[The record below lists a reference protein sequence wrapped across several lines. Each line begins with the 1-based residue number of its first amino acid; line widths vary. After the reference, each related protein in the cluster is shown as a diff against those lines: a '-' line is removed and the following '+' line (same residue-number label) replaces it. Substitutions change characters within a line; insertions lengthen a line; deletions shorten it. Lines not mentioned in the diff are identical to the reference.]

1 MTAPLRAAALLSLA
15 LALAG
20 CDRLVGNDGPVRNVA
35 GLVHPLEF
43 AMTDDTG
50 RAVRAS
56 DFRGEPVLVYFGFT
70 HCPDVCPTTLARLS
84 QAARVAGPRKLRILF
99 VTVDPA
105 RDTPEQL
112 AAYARA
118 FGPRVTGLRPS
129 EDELEDLARRYRVS
143 YSRGKPDANGEYEVM
158 HSSGVFAFDAEGH
171 ARLLLLPGAS
181 EADIE
186 AALGRLGPDSRGA
199 A

>member
-20 CDRLVGNDGPVRNVA
+20 CDRLIGNDGPVRNVA

-84 QAARVAGPRKLRILF
+84 QAARVAGPRSLRILF

-171 ARLLLLPGAS
+171 ARLLILPGAS

>member
-1 MTAPLRAAALLSLA
+1 
-15 LALAG
+15 
-20 CDRLVGNDGPVRNVA
+20 DGPVRNVA

-43 AMTDDTG
+43 AMTDETG

-84 QAARVAGPRKLRILF
+84 QAARVAGPRNLRILF

-171 ARLLLLPGAS
+171 ARLLILPGAS

>member
-43 AMTDDTG
+43 AMTDETG
-50 RAVRAS
+50 RAVSAA

-84 QAARVAGPRKLRILF
+84 QAARVAGPRNLRILF

-143 YSRGKPDANGEYEVM
+143 YSRSKPDANGEYEVM

-171 ARLLLLPGAS
+171 ARLLILPGAS

-186 AALGRLGPDSRGA
+186 AALGRLSPDSRA
-199 A
+199 AA

>member
-84 QAARVAGPRKLRILF
+84 QAARVAGPRNLRILF

-118 FGPRVTGLRPS
+118 FGPRVKGLRPS

-143 YSRGKPDANGEYEVM
+143 YSRSKPDANGEYEVM
-158 HSSGVFAFDAEGH
+158 HSSGVFGFDAAGH
-171 ARLLLLPGAS
+171 ARLLILPGAS

-186 AALGRLGPDSRGA
+186 AALGRLDRDSRGTA
-199 A
+199 

>member
-1 MTAPLRAAALLSLA
+1 VTARLRAAALLALA
-15 LALAG
+15 LALGG
-20 CDRLVGNDGPVRNVA
+20 CDRLVGNDGPVRDVA

-43 AMTDDTG
+43 DMTDETG

-84 QAARVAGPRKLRILF
+84 QAAHVAGPRNLRILF

-112 AAYARA
+112 AAYAHA
-118 FGPRVTGLRPS
+118 FGPRVKGLRPS

-171 ARLLLLPGAS
+171 ARLLILPGAS

-186 AALGRLGPDSRGA
+186 AALGRLGRDSRGNA
-199 A
+199 

>member
-143 YSRGKPDANGEYEVM
+143 YSRSKPDANGEYEVM

-171 ARLLLLPGAS
+171 ARLLILPGAS